1 MAQCPFMRKKSGK
14 TSVGSSAL
22 KFVQLQDSSHHLILS
37 HNLRYCCYGNP
48 K

>member
-1 MAQCPFMRKKSGK
+1 MAQCPFMRKKSGQ

-22 KFVQLQDSSHHLILS
+22 KSVQLEGSSHHLILS
-37 HNLRYCCYGNP
+37 QDLRYCCYGNP